1 MDGAS
6 GSSYFYDENPS
17 DNAIQYVET
26 MSYNDAVQTG
36 GTVKIT
42 LGDLCVLNSENGE
55 PTTIAKGAWRL
66 KFQLEAGNSAVELP
80 AGQNID
86 VNGRSAAVDTI
97 VISPI
102 GYHVVYTVNGEAT
115 FDTLYD
121 ENGEEIPQENGREP
135 ASVSSTWSPTP
146 RSCSSPRRTVLC
158 SISRIAAAAWTRMT
172 ATPSAPARARSIPFS
187 RLMKWRPSP
196 SVILRF
202 R

>member
-42 LGDLCVLNSENGE
+42 LHDLQEFSNDGTESTLV
-55 PTTIAKGAWRL
+55 KGTWSL
-66 KFQLEAGNSAVELP
+66 KFKLDAGNSAKELP
-80 AGQNID
+80 AGQTIE
-86 VNGRSAAVDTI
+86 VNGLSASVDKV

-102 GYHVVYTVNGEAT
+102 RSTVDGEAT

-135 ASVSSTWSPTP
+135 AGVCSTWESYAAKLLVTKTDG
-146 RSCSSPRRTVLC
+146 TVLDFSDC
-158 SISRIAAAAWTRMT
+158 GGSMDPHDGNTVCTRQGT
-172 ATPSAPARARSIPFS
+172 FDTILPLDEVASVTIGDTTIPV
-187 RLMKWRPSP
+187 K
-196 SVILRF
+196 
-202 R
+202 